1 MRHTIKNLL
10 NQEQKNML
18 KSLKGETFDLLI
30 NESGE
35 FAISVLIEAP
45 NRDIII
51 KNIPTEA
58 SDGDEYPKLVIE
70 QAMTPK
76 NSFVRSDGE
85 KKMKGITIL
94 RDKVTW
100 KTNDNNWFV
109 EVDIGIKIIC
119 ENAELLIIAHDSLA
133 GLLKLHTIKD
143 DKSIDEL
150 LENYWSM
157 KTDHANSLIREV
169 ITIN

>member
-30 NESGE
+30 NEAGE
-35 FAISVLIEAP
+35 FALSVLIEAP

-51 KNIPTEA
+51 KNIPSEA

-70 QAMTPK
+70 QAVTPK
-76 NSFVRSDGE
+76 NSFVKSYGG
-85 KKMKGITIL
+85 KKIKDITIL
-94 RDKVTW
+94 RDEVTW
-100 KTNDNNWFV
+100 KTNDNNWFL
-109 EVDIGIKIIC
+109 EVDIGIKIID
-119 ENAELLIIAHDSLA
+119 ENVELLIIAHDSLA
-133 GLLKLHTIKD
+133 GLLKSHKIKD
-143 DKSIDEL
+143 DKSVGEL
-150 LENYWSM
+150 LEDYWSM
-157 KTDHANSLIREV
+157 KTDHVNSLTRKE

>member
-10 NQEQKNML
+10 NQEQKNIL

-30 NESGE
+30 NEAGE
-35 FAISVLIEAP
+35 FALSVLIEAP

-70 QAMTPK
+70 QA
-76 NSFVRSDGE
+76 
-85 KKMKGITIL
+85 
-94 RDKVTW
+94 VT
-100 KTNDNNWFV
+100 
-109 EVDIGIKIIC
+109 GIKIID

-133 GLLKLHTIKD
+133 GLLKSHKIND
-143 DKSIDEL
+143 DKSVDEL
-150 LENYWSM
+150 LEDYWSM
-157 KTDHANSLIREV
+157 KTDHVNSLTRKE